1 MAASEYLNFNDP
13 DYSMLLNCYLFLG
26 TPFDTPCGI
35 SNAGSVTDLKKPEN
49 HTPNSGVETPDETQ
63 LYALEGTPGCFSRT
77 DSVEN
82 LDEHIEKG
90 QKEAAEGPSE
100 KGMLNKSIVDH
111 VCIESLLETCS
122 CLPKKHIDFES
133 RQRWLNLRNC
143 FHFGS
148 NLPKQKMP
156 NQYSEH
162 LLFRWIVLRIV
173 ILAIGAKLEN
183 IYEIEPPLL
192 NGK

>member
-1 MAASEYLNFNDP
+1 
-13 DYSMLLNCYLFLG
+13 MLLNCYLFLG

-111 VCIESLLETCS
+111 VCIESLLNRNVFVFA
-122 CLPKKHIDFES
+122 KKT
-133 RQRWLNLRNC
+133 
-143 FHFGS
+143 
-148 NLPKQKMP
+148 
-156 NQYSEH
+156 Y
-162 LLFRWIVLRIV
+162 
-173 ILAIGAKLEN
+173 
-183 IYEIEPPLL
+183 
-192 NGK
+192 

>member
-1 MAASEYLNFNDP
+1 MAFNSIHIKIKTDI
-13 DYSMLLNCYLFLG
+13 YNLYLG

-100 KGMLNKSIVDH
+100 KGMQNKSFVDH
-111 VCIESLLETCS
+111 VCILYRKSIRNVLL
-122 CLPKKHIDFES
+122 
-133 RQRWLNLRNC
+133 
-143 FHFGS
+143 
-148 NLPKQKMP
+148 
-156 NQYSEH
+156 
-162 LLFRWIVLRIV
+162 
-173 ILAIGAKLEN
+173 
-183 IYEIEPPLL
+183 
-192 NGK
+192 

>member
-1 MAASEYLNFNDP
+1 MYNL
-13 DYSMLLNCYLFLG
+13 CLG

-100 KGMLNKSIVDH
+100 KGMLNKSIVEH

-122 CLPKKHIDFES
+122 CACLRVDKGGLISKSFNLKK
-133 RQRWLNLRNC
+133 N
-143 FHFGS
+143 
-148 NLPKQKMP
+148 MP
-156 NQYSEH
+156 NQYPG
-162 LLFRWIVLRIV
+162 LLFMWR
-173 ILAIGAKLEN
+173 
-183 IYEIEPPLL
+183 
-192 NGK
+192 

>member
-1 MAASEYLNFNDP
+1 M
-13 DYSMLLNCYLFLG
+13 LNCYLFLG

-100 KGMLNKSIVDH
+100 KGMLNKSIVY

-122 CLPKKHIDFES
+122 CLPKNILFLRVDKGGLISES
-133 RQRWLNLRNC
+133 FFTLGPICQNKRCQIN
-143 FHFGS
+143 
-148 NLPKQKMP
+148 
-156 NQYSEH
+156 
-162 LLFRWIVLRIV
+162 
-173 ILAIGAKLEN
+173 ILSIFSLG
-183 IYEIEPPLL
+183 
-192 NGK
+192 G

>member
-1 MAASEYLNFNDP
+1 M
-13 DYSMLLNCYLFLG
+13 LNCYLFLG

-35 SNAGSVTDLKKPEN
+35 SNAGSLTDLKKPEN

-100 KGMLNKSIVDH
+100 KVSSDLEISLDQEQQKKSQ
-111 VCIESLLETCS
+111 IEHNLVEPDSGKKVVTFTHPSPGLET
-122 CLPKKHIDFES
+122 S
-133 RQRWLNLRNC
+133 RLWMI
-143 FHFGS
+143 
-148 NLPKQKMP
+148 MP
-156 NQYSEH
+156 GH
-162 LLFRWIVLRIV
+162 LW
-173 ILAIGAKLEN
+173 
-183 IYEIEPPLL
+183 
-192 NGK
+192 